1 MTAAHSQTHGK
12 QHNMALY
19 INYLTKEIMVKLC
32 CSRFLCRTYF
42 TAPQVIP
49 SKDSYFILLVML
61 EFKLE
66 TC

>member
-1 MTAAHSQTHGK
+1 MRDEREEGYFADGAFVGKVKQGRSSLVDDTTA
-12 QHNMALY
+12 
-19 INYLTKEIMVKLC
+19 I
-32 CSRFLCRTYF
+32 
-42 TAPQVIP
+42 